1 MQSNFLQRNWHVSLA
16 LAMTLGVALGFT
28 AYAADKKAAAG
39 SVFIADK
46 GKFNILLEGASI
58 GREEF
63 EIEPSGGTWTSKG
76 STSMKTPDGKSS
88 KVTGTLTLQPDGAP
102 LSYDWSAQTDK
113 ANSAHIVFVNGVAKT
128 TLQMQGAAPYN
139 QDNSFGSPIIAVLDN
154 NLYHQ
159 FELLAHIYDW
169 NKKGAQTFPVLIPQD
184 LTPGTI
190 SVEFT
195 GAASSGGKS
204 YEGLKATTSD
214 IEIFLYLDS
223 SHRLIRLEVPSAKV
237 AVVRE

>member
-1 MQSNFLQRNWHVSLA
+1 MRSDCFRRTSFSVLA
-16 LAMTLGVALGFT
+16 LLLAFAIVVGLS
-28 AYAADKKAAAG
+28 AYAADKKAASG
-39 SVFIADK
+39 SVFAADK
-46 GKFNILLEGASI
+46 GKFNILLDGASI

-63 EIEPSGGTWTSKG
+63 EIEPSGASWIAKG

-102 LSYDWSAQTDK
+102 LSYDWAAQTDK
-113 ANSAHIVFVNGVAKT
+113 ANSAHIMFVNGVAKT
-128 TLQMQGAAPYN
+128 TLQMQGAAPYQ
-139 QDNSFGSPIIAVLDN
+139 QDNSFGSPLIAVLDN

-169 NKKGAQTFPVLIPQD
+169 NKKGAQTFPVLIPQE

-190 SVEFT
+190 SVESIGT
-195 GAASSGGKS
+195 ATAGGKS
-204 YEGLKATTSD
+204 YEALKATTAD
-214 IEIFLYLDS
+214 LEILLYLDS
-223 SHRLIRLEVPSAKV
+223 GHKLMRLEVPSAKV